1 MMEKMGIPTVM
12 VTRQGFSRVVENA
25 FASAGLPA
33 EASQVVYPID
43 MFVPGSDLTPIE
55 EKMNE
60 LVAGLTEW
68 ELKLAAKKAV
78 VPPKVIVKGKD
89 YDEAIANVNTLFLRN
104 MWSDGLP
111 IIPPTEKRVRRLL
124 TGTDLPSD
132 RLIIKILPRGGIATV
147 ETLAVSL
154 AMAGGRPEYMPVLI
168 AAMEAIG
175 QPQFGHRLMN
185 STTCSVC
192 PVVIVNGPVA
202 RQVRLG
208 SGYGCLGPDPVHPAG
223 ASIGRAIRLLLLAV
237 GGAIPEQ
244 GTMSIYGGPARFTNI
259 VLAEDEDSLPSGW
272 QSLSAE
278 QGFPTGSNTV
288 TAYVVSSIT
297 NVPGGE
303 VGNNES
309 ALASLNRAAGAMAIP
324 NGNYW
329 IAPYNPEGAAGIL
342 LFASGTAQGLAKF
355 GWSKEAVKAYL
366 WQNSKVPAPKLGPYV
381 SAWWVPAE
389 GIREDPTPI
398 SMSPKGIKI
407 VVAGGLQSG
416 HMMWLQV
423 GCCPEKLTS
432 AEIRLPSNWDDLL
445 DRAEKDLGPVSRS
458 EVD

>member
-1 MMEKMGIPTVM
+1 MGIPTVM

-25 FASAGLPA
+25 FASAGFTA
-33 EASQVVYPID
+33 DASQVVYPID

-55 EKMNE
+55 EKADE
-60 LVAGLTEW
+60 LIAGLTEW
-68 ELKLAAKKAV
+68 GPKSAAKKAV
-78 VPPKVIVKGKD
+78 VSPKVVVKGKD
-89 YDEAIANVNTLFLRN
+89 YEETIANVSTLFLRN

-111 IIPPTEKRVRRLL
+111 VIPPTEKMVRWLL
-124 TGTDLPSD
+124 TGTDVPVDKLV
-132 RLIIKILPRGGIATV
+132 IKILPKGGMATV

-192 PVVIVNGPVA
+192 PVVVVSGPVA
-202 RQVRLG
+202 NQIRIG
-208 SGYGCLGPDPVHPAG
+208 SGYGCLGPDPIHPAG
-223 ASIGRAIRLLLLAV
+223 ASIGRAIRLLLQNV
-237 GGAIPEQ
+237 GGAIPES

-259 VLAEDEDSLPSGW
+259 VFAEDEDGLPSGW
-272 QSLSAE
+272 QALSTE
-278 QGFPTGSNTV
+278 QGFPDGSNTV
-288 TAYVVSSIT
+288 TAYVVSSTT

-303 VGNNES
+303 VGNKES
-309 ALASLNRAAGAMAIP
+309 AVASLNRAAGAMAIP

-329 IAPYNPEGAAGIL
+329 IAPYNPDGAAGIL
-342 LFASGTAQGLAKF
+342 LFASGTAQGLSKL
-355 GWSKEAVKAYL
+355 GWSKEEVKAYL
-366 WQNSKVPAPKLGPYV
+366 WENSKIPAEKLGPSV
-381 SAWWVPAE
+381 TAWWVPAE
-389 GIREDPTPI
+389 QIFQDPMPI

-423 GCCPEKLTS
+423 GCCPERMTS

-445 DRAEKDLGPVSRS
+445 ASAEEDLGAIPRAEAG
-458 EVD
+458 